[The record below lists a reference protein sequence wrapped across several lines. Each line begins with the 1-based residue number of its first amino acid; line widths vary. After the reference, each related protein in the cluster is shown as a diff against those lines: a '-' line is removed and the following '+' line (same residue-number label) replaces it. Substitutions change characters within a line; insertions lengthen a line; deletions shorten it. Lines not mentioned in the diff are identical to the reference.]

1 MDVSHETASVYLLAR
16 FGSLWRLGMVE
27 HPRHGGWMVCG
38 GHFERGERPGQ
49 AAVRET
55 VEETGYRPRLLRPA
69 GHSLPPGYPHA
80 PARPSNATTGGTA
93 WWVVGIPAGPDGQHP
108 QRHLHIDHIHVAL
121 ADRPYGPTGPQE
133 HSFRWVTDRELE
145 TLDTPADNRIL
156 GSALLDTVPATVAAR
171 HPRPA
176 RDEALRRELLR
187 RRDID
192 QAFRNSLP
200 RVLTDELSARWAE
213 IDEDN
218 TAWLKTVIDRA
229 GWPGRALCGE
239 DGADAAWLLA
249 QHADRQPQL
258 QQMWAGL
265 LAEAV
270 TAGDAAPEHLAY
282 LEDRIAVHVEGGKQ
296 WFGTQ
301 HRPARGGGV
310 YEPFPI
316 HDPDGV
322 DHRRAE
328 HGLEPLSEATKRIN
342 GTNT

>member
-16 FGSLWRLGMVE
+16 FGSLWRLGVIE
-27 HPRHGGWMVCG
+27 HPRHGGWMVPG
-38 GHFERGERPGQ
+38 GHLQRGERPPQ

-69 GHSLPPGYPHA
+69 GHSMPPDYPHA
-80 PARPSNATTGGTA
+80 PARPANATVGGTA

-108 QRHLHIDHIHVAL
+108 QRHLHIDHIHVAV
-121 ADRPYGPTGPQE
+121 ADRPYGPTTPRA
-133 HSFRWVTDRELE
+133 HPFRWVTARELE
-145 TLDTPADNRIL
+145 PLDAPVDTRIL
-156 GSALLDTVPATVAAR
+156 GRALLDTVPATVTAR
-171 HPRPA
+171 RPSPA
-176 RDEALRRELLR
+176 RDDELRRELLR
-187 RRDID
+187 RRDAD
-192 QAFRNSLP
+192 QAFRNNLP
-200 RVLTDELSARWAE
+200 RTIDEETAARWAE
-213 IDEDN
+213 IDEGN
-218 TAWLKTVIDRA
+218 TAWLRQVIDQV

-239 DGADAAWLLA
+239 NGADAAWLLA

-258 QQMWAGL
+258 QEAWVEL

-270 TAGDAAPEHLAY
+270 TAGDAEPRHLAY
-282 LEDRIAVHVEGGKQ
+282 LEDRIAVHACKGKQ

-301 HRPARGGGV
+301 HRPAPGGG

-316 HDPDGV
+316 HDPGGV

-328 HGLEPLSEATKRIN
+328 QGLEPLSEATKRIN